1 MRTGAC
7 GTWGAGVQRGGQ
19 PWTTQRL
26 RALSSCMAT
35 PGEEPQGRGPVPRPS
50 PSRPPHFPDPGWGRG
65 GGSRTWRRV
74 ARALAAQAPPVGD
87 AALEPSG
94 HVTPPGRR
102 TDAARPDCQDWPG
115 LDTSVPRLAAPCVPG
130 GRCGLADRSPDRR
143 LAPRCLP
150 TPPGVLPRAGW
161 LSGDRRSRQLP
172 REAQGPWAAA
182 ARPSTEGSPCPA
194 DTDSPE
200 PPRVAG
206 RGHPDILLPVPG
218 LRRTHRLCQLQLT
231 QVGLDG
237 GGPLPAGAPAAS
249 PCSAGMEAT

>member
-1 MRTGAC
+1 MEAGRPGPG
-7 GTWGAGVQRGGQ
+7 GTSA
-19 PWTTQRL
+19 
-26 RALSSCMAT
+26 
-35 PGEEPQGRGPVPRPS
+35 
-50 PSRPPHFPDPGWGRG
+50 
-65 GGSRTWRRV
+65 
-74 ARALAAQAPPVGD
+74 AR
-87 AALEPSG
+87 
-94 HVTPPGRR
+94 GRR
-102 TDAARPDCQDWPG
+102 CPGAFRSRDSTRPQDRCSTARLPGLWPG

-150 TPPGVLPRAGW
+150 TLPGVLPRAGR

>member
-1 MRTGAC
+1 MPVGHGGPGFRGEASPGPHTAESFVQLHGHTRRGATG
-7 GTWGAGVQRGGQ
+7 
-19 PWTTQRL
+19 P
-26 RALSSCMAT
+26 
-35 PGEEPQGRGPVPRPS
+35 GPVPRPS
-50 PSRPPHFPDPGWGRG
+50 PSRPPHFLDPGWGRG
-65 GGSRTWRRV
+65 
-74 ARALAAQAPPVGD
+74 A
-87 AALEPSG
+87 AALG
-94 HVTPPGRR
+94 GGLPGPWRHKR
-102 TDAARPDCQDWPG
+102 CPWATLPWSLRSRDSTRPQDRCSTARLPGLWPG
-115 LDTSVPRLAAPCVPG
+115 LDTSVPRLAAPCVLG

-150 TPPGVLPRAGW
+150 AAPGVLPRAGR

-206 RGHPDILLPVPG
+206 RSHPDILLPVPG

-237 GGPLPAGAPAAS
+237 GGPLPAGAPVAS